1 MTHAS
6 RAPATRSNML
16 RLRRSVAQV
25 MHGAALLKK
34 KRQSLVLELFDRA
47 RPAIDARVALE
58 ERAQAA
64 YRALLEAL
72 AASGQDGLH
81 VLGWPSRELKV
92 DLVPLEVGGI
102 RGFELASRPA
112 LVRTVA
118 ARGGAMGEGDAAAS
132 AAAEQFERL
141 LEILLEIAPEDAFL
155 RRLARELR
163 HVTRL
168 VNTLEQRVVPS
179 LSRGLAGMR
188 RTLDEREREDHM
200 RLRRTGVD
208 EGRTR

>member
-58 ERAQAA
+58 ERPRQPTARFSKRSPRAA
-64 YRALLEAL
+64 RTAFTSWAGRRASSRSTWSPSRSAGF
-72 AASGQDGLH
+72 AASSSRRGRRSCA
-81 VLGWPSRELKV
+81 PSPR
-92 DLVPLEVGGI
+92 
-102 RGFELASRPA
+102 A
-112 LVRTVA
+112 A
-118 ARGGAMGEGDAAAS
+118 ARWARGTRPRRRRPSSSSAS
-132 AAAEQFERL
+132 WNPPQDRARGRVP
-141 LEILLEIAPEDAFL
+141 APAP
-155 RRLARELR
+155 RELR